1 MTTVPRELRDEVL
14 RSFLSGVDKIQ
25 DPLLYSDLRNG
36 SRLCRRGL
44 GNQEHAHLW
53 NDEEIQKFNHRNKR
67 FNAAFQG
74 TINFGSLYFLE
85 INMPTNPSLS
95 NNLGH
100 ALAMSK
106 ITHLNLHC
114 GHRQDFLHD
123 LGGPD
128 WSKVFKRLQVLRIKY
143 IRSIEEV
150 CQPSCSCGLFFSFL
164 SIFRRRMKLIP
175 IPGIR
180 LFGFLYCGDAL
191 LLRCSSSRP
200 HFQ

>member
-1 MTTVPRELRDEVL
+1 MTTVPRELQDDIL
-14 RSFLSGVDKIQ
+14 RSFLSGVDKIE

-44 GNQEHAHLW
+44 GNQEHAQLW
-53 NDEEIQKFNHRNKR
+53 NDKEIQKFNRRSKH
-67 FNAAFQG
+67 FNAVFQG
-74 TINFGSLYFLE
+74 TSINFGSLYFLE

-95 NNLGH
+95 HNLGH
-100 ALAMSK
+100 ALATSK

-114 GHRQDFLHD
+114 GRRQDFLHD

-128 WSKVFKRLQVLRIKY
+128 WTKVFKRLRVFRIKY
-143 IRSIEEV
+143 ICSIEEV
-150 CQPSCSCGLFFSFL
+150 RQSSCSCGLFNIL
-164 SIFRRRMKLIP
+164 IFRYRTKLIP
-175 IPGIR
+175 IPGIM